1 MKNKVIIAAAL
12 AAALA
17 LTGCSDIAESIKEKF
32 YPSET
37 AVTETTVTETSADD
51 VSETSA
57 DTETSAAETSVSEEY
72 DETGGGNGGEYSE
85 KDITVSESRYFYDN
99 HEVTFEEI
107 QELFADAD
115 ANTAVNIYDE
125 QASDSAF
132 TKLTDFLDEKGI
144 GYEVK

>member
-1 MKNKVIIAAAL
+1 MKNKVMIAAVL
-12 AAALA
+12 AAALG
-17 LTGCSDIAESIKEKF
+17 LTGCSDIAESIKEKIH
-32 YPSET
+32 PSET
-37 AVTETTVTETSADD
+37 AVTETSA
-51 VSETSA
+51 VSEASA
-57 DTETSAAETSVSEEY
+57 DTEASAAETSVSEEY

-85 KDITVSESRYFYDN
+85 KDITVSENRYFYDN

-132 TKLTDFLDEKGI
+132 TRLTDFLDEMGI

>member
-1 MKNKVIIAAAL
+1 MKNKVMIAAVL
-12 AAALA
+12 AAALG
-17 LTGCSDIAESIKEKF
+17 LTGCSDIAESIKEKIH
-32 YPSET
+32 PSET
-37 AVTETTVTETSADD
+37 AVTETSADD

-57 DTETSAAETSVSEEY
+57 DTEASAAETSVSEEY

-85 KDITVSESRYFYDN
+85 KDITVSENRYFYDN

>member
-1 MKNKVIIAAAL
+1 MKNKVMIAAVL
-12 AAALA
+12 AAALG
-17 LTGCSDIAESIKEKF
+17 LTGCSDIAESIKEKIH
-32 YPSET
+32 PSET
-37 AVTETTVTETSADD
+37 AVTETSA
-51 VSETSA
+51 VSEASA
-57 DTETSAAETSVSEEY
+57 DTEASAAETSVSEEY

-85 KDITVSESRYFYDN
+85 KDITVSENRYFYDN

-132 TKLTDFLDEKGI
+132 TRLTDFLDEKGI

>member
-1 MKNKVIIAAAL
+1 M
-12 AAALA
+12 
-17 LTGCSDIAESIKEKF
+17 
-32 YPSET
+32 SE
-37 AVTETTVTETSADD
+37 A
-51 VSETSA
+51 SA
-57 DTETSAAETSVSEEY
+57 DTEASAAETSVSDEY

-85 KDITVSESRYFYDN
+85 MDITVSENRYFYDN

-132 TKLTDFLDEKGI
+132 TRLTDFLDEKGI

>member
-1 MKNKVIIAAAL
+1 MKNKVMIAAVL
-12 AAALA
+12 AAALG
-17 LTGCSDIAESIKEKF
+17 LTGCSDIAESIKEKLR
-32 YPSET
+32 PSET
-37 AVTETTVTETSADD
+37 AVTETTVTETSA

-57 DTETSAAETSVSEEY
+57 DMEASAAETSVSDEY

-85 KDITVSESRYFYDN
+85 KDITVSENRYFYDN
-99 HEVTFEEI
+99 REVTFEEI

-132 TKLTDFLDEKGI
+132 TRLTDFLDEKGI

>member
-1 MKNKVIIAAAL
+1 MKNKVMIAAVL
-12 AAALA
+12 AAALG
-17 LTGCSDIAESIKEKF
+17 LTGCSDIAESIKEKIH
-32 YPSET
+32 PSET
-37 AVTETTVTETSADD
+37 AVTETSA

-57 DTETSAAETSVSEEY
+57 DTEASAAETSVSEEY

-85 KDITVSESRYFYDN
+85 KDITVSENRYFYDN
-99 HEVTFEEI
+99 REVTFEEI

-132 TKLTDFLDEKGI
+132 TRLTDFLNEKGI

>member
-1 MKNKVIIAAAL
+1 MKNKVMIAAVL
-12 AAALA
+12 AAALG
-17 LTGCSDIAESIKEKF
+17 LTGCSDIAESIKEKIH
-32 YPSET
+32 PSET
-37 AVTETTVTETSADD
+37 AVTETTVTETSA
-51 VSETSA
+51 VSEASA
-57 DTETSAAETSVSEEY
+57 DTETSAAETSVSDEY

-85 KDITVSESRYFYDN
+85 KDITVSENRYFYDN

-132 TKLTDFLDEKGI
+132 TRLTDLLDEKGI

>member
-1 MKNKVIIAAAL
+1 MKNKVMIAAVL
-12 AAALA
+12 AAALG
-17 LTGCSDIAESIKEKF
+17 LTGCSDIAESIKEKIH
-32 YPSET
+32 PSET
-37 AVTETTVTETSADD
+37 AVTETSA

-57 DTETSAAETSVSEEY
+57 DTEASAAETSVSDEY

-85 KDITVSESRYFYDN
+85 KDITVSENRYFYDN

-115 ANTAVNIYDE
+115 ANTSVNIYDE

-132 TKLTDFLDEKGI
+132 TRLTDFLDEKGI